1 MSDKKVNIIIIIIV
15 LLSIFAS
22 IMLMYYSPKRNNVE
36 IPSTIEIDKIKKFN
50 NDIDNNISNST
61 SYFTVLLSKYE
72 LSEKTVNIDINVVKN
87 TKNNTFKIEKILVDN
102 VLVDAKINSDII
114 DFDIGVIKENDESK
128 FMYLITK
135 TGSQDAEGDVIIFNN
150 SGNILY
156 QNNKAYIE
164 QLDNEKYLVKEKYID
179 LLANLTCEGN
189 DTDDI
194 AFKNVTYKSINGQLV
209 NIDYNE
215 IKIGDICY

>member
-135 TGSQDAEGDVIIFNN
+135 TGSQDAEGDVIIFNS